1 MIATSVDAFGAI
13 GRLLE
18 YPGAGYRTHLTQ
30 CLECLAD
37 GNPEALAR
45 IRRFAAAIDGLS
57 VQQLQER
64 FTETFDLN
72 PVCTLEVGW
81 QLFGEEY
88 ARGNFLVTMRQL
100 LRTHEV
106 PESSELPDHLTHV
119 LSLLDRLESEA
130 RVELV
135 ERYVSPAVAKMLT
148 SFEGK
153 DGPYE
158 DVMQAVGTLIADVTT
173 AQTAEVAHD

>member
-1 MIATSVDAFGAI
+1 V
-13 GRLLE
+13 LL
-18 YPGAGYRTHLTQ
+18 
-30 CLECLAD
+30 
-37 GNPEALAR
+37 
-45 IRRFAAAIDGLS
+45 
-57 VQQLQER
+57 
-64 FTETFDLN
+64 
-72 PVCTLEVGW
+72 
-81 QLFGEEY
+81 
-88 ARGNFLVTMRQL
+88 
-100 LRTHEV
+100 
-106 PESSELPDHLTHV
+106 
-119 LSLLDRLESEA
+119 LLDRLEPEA